1 LSSSP
6 KTNPHVP
13 ENLLS
18 LLEKL
23 ESFPVAQSDLKS
35 WWAEEL
41 QAKPARPK
49 KKAPTGAEP
58 DDSGTDDESNAAED
72 DDDDDWRKFFDQVE
86 KPKKPS
92 EPSMRLH
99 QMSVHQSLHSL
110 ASHRAVFTRLWL
122 RLLPRLSD
130 DDRTKSAL
138 SLRALNVMH
147 HGVMP
152 HLTRAVL
159 VMDWVGGCV
168 DCGMFFFLS

>member
-1 LSSSP
+1 VLSSSSP
-6 KTNPHVP
+6 RTNPFVP
-13 ENLLS
+13 ENLLF

-23 ESFPVAQSDLKS
+23 DSFPVAQSDLKS
-35 WWAEEL
+35 WWVEEL
-41 QAKPARPK
+41 QTKPARH
-49 KKAPTGAEP
+49 KKAPTGSEP
-58 DDSGTDDESNAAED
+58 DDSGTDSEPDSAE
-72 DDDDDWRKFFDQVE
+72 DDWRKFFEEEE
-86 KPKKPS
+86 KQKKPS

-99 QMSVHQSLHSL
+99 QMTVHQSLHSL

-130 DDRTKSAL
+130 DERAKSGL
-138 SLRALNVMH
+138 SLRALNIMH

-168 DCGMFFFLS
+168 DYGGFRIMI